1 MPMEDLQPDE
11 HSLPIHELKT
21 SPDSQGFT
29 LIEVVVSLAIL
40 SLVLLGTVTGLRTL
54 GNTQVSLERVAQRA
68 DEVRTVSAFVRDLME
83 SAVVGSGS
91 GGLSLGGGSSTASY
105 FRSGTGFLEW
115 KTNLLFGE
123 AYGGTHVVRVSR
135 EGDQLV
141 LRWLGPEATSPGV
154 SKWENAPSRAL
165 VDNLEEFETFMRPD
179 YDQDWINNWKDTSIA
194 PALVRLQIKAS
205 GRYWPDLIMRVQK

>member
-1 MPMEDLQPDE
+1 MERDNE
-11 HSLPIHELKT
+11 SR
-21 SPDSQGFT
+21 GFT

-54 GNTQVSLERVAQRA
+54 GNTQVSLERVTQRA
-68 DEVRTVSAFVRDLME
+68 DEVRTVSAFLRDLME
-83 SAVVGSGS
+83 SAIVGSGS
-91 GGLSLGGGSSTASY
+91 GGLTLGGGSSAAAY

-123 AYGGTHVVRVSR
+123 AYGGTYVVRISR

-141 LRWLGPEATSPGV
+141 LRWLEPDATSANS

-165 VDNLEEFETFMRPD
+165 VDNLDEFAAFMRPD
-179 YDQDWINNWKDTSIA
+179 YDQDWVNNWKDTSIA

-205 GRYWPDLIMRVQK
+205 GRYWPDLIMQVQK

>member
-1 MPMEDLQPDE
+1 MAVNR
-11 HSLPIHELKT
+11 
-21 SPDSQGFT
+21 DSASRGFT

-54 GNTQVSLERVAQRA
+54 GNTQVSLERVTQRA
-68 DEVRTVSAFVRDLME
+68 DEVRTVSAFLRDLME

-91 GGLSLGGGSSTASY
+91 GGLTLGGGSSAASY
-105 FRSGTGFLEW
+105 FRSGKGFLEW

-123 AYGGTHVVRVSR
+123 SYGGTYVVRIGA

-141 LRWLGPEATSPGV
+141 LRWLEPDATAPKD
-154 SKWENAPSRAL
+154 SKWVGAPSRIL
-165 VDNLEEFETFMRPD
+165 VDNLEAFSAFMRPE
-179 YDQDWINNWKDTSIA
+179 YHKDWINNWEDTSIA

-205 GRYWPDLIMRVQK
+205 GRYWPDLIMQVQK

>member
-1 MPMEDLQPDE
+1 MDRDKA
-11 HSLPIHELKT
+11 SK
-21 SPDSQGFT
+21 GFT

-54 GNTQVSLERVAQRA
+54 GNTQVSLERVTQRA
-68 DEVRTVSAFVRDLME
+68 DEIRTVSAFVRDLME

-91 GGLSLGGGSSTASY
+91 GGLTLGGGSSAASY

-123 AYGGTHVVRVSR
+123 AYGGTYVVRISQ

-141 LRWLGPEATSPGV
+141 LKWLESEATSADA
-154 SKWENAPSRAL
+154 SKWEGAPSRSL
-165 VDNLEEFETFMRPD
+165 VESLNEFTIHMRPD
-179 YDQDWINNWKDTSIA
+179 YDKDWISDWRETSIA

-205 GRYWPDLIMRVQK
+205 DRYWPDLIMRVQK